1 MADAVKVR
9 TEVAKMDVLSTGKMV
24 IKENRLDMTVDYDV
38 AYPYYSGYP
47 MGLYQPAQNQYQP
60 MMNQPMM
67 NQPQSQPPQNQQANG
82 GIIWVQGEEGAK
94 AYLVAHGE
102 SRLLLDSEGNHF
114 YLKSTDIQGM
124 PQPLRVFDYVE
135 RTGQRQPAQAAS
147 VQAEEYVTRQEF
159 NALAA
164 RLDALAAPKQA
175 AKKPVKEEPDNG

>member
-1 MADAVKVR
+1 M
-9 TEVAKMDVLSTGKMV
+9 
-24 IKENRLDMTVDYDV
+24 
-38 AYPYYSGYP
+38 AYPYYGGYP

-60 MMNQPMM
+60 INQPMM
-67 NQPQSQPPQNQQANG
+67 NQPQNQPMQNQQTNG

-94 AYLVAHGE
+94 AYLVAPGE

-147 VQAEEYVTRQEF
+147 VQTDEYVTRQEF

-164 RLDALAAPKQA
+164 RLDALSAPKQA